1 MYNTIKAGSY
11 VQLVG
16 GKEVGL
22 VLGLKNNKAS
32 VEFIC
37 GIVTVN
43 LSDIKEVRS
52 TVFGSIIDFNLN

>member
-1 MYNTIKAGSY
+1 MNTIKAGSY
-11 VQLVG
+11 VQMVG

-22 VLGLKNNKAS
+22 VLGIKNNKAS

-37 GIVTVN
+37 GIIKVN

-52 TVFGSIIDFNLN
+52 AIFGSLITFN